1 MPDKSILKNQN
12 FMLLW
17 SGNAITF
24 VGTCGVRIAYPLM
37 ALTLTGSPV
46 AASWVAFAM
55 TLPEFV
61 LQIPSGIAA
70 DYRNCRQTLV
80 MCQKYGLMATLLAA
94 VVVVVTPPGL
104 TLLLMVSAFVEGAA
118 QVFFATSELGLVRD
132 IVSVE
137 EQPAAFALVEAEE
150 SIATVVGRGFGAV
163 ALGAARSLP
172 FLANAATYLYALW
185 SLSKI
190 KSAPQE
196 EVHGPSIWD
205 WSSAWSGM
213 QFLRADPFLRSIA
226 AILTATNFIFE
237 IVVLLTSMD
246 IRKGG
251 GPVWEIGA
259 VLGASG
265 LGGIVSAAPTMWLAR
280 RAETKIALT
289 ITLWAWFLMLLIM
302 AMSPTPVMLA
312 ISLVG
317 IGAFWTFSNVA
328 MTLYRVRV
336 VPEAMLGR
344 VVGATM
350 LVQCSGMAAG
360 SLLAGYILSI
370 FGTSATGW
378 LLVAAMLILALKTR
392 RLEEPAAGLP
402 KEATP
407 AVARTAAAAP
417 RTPWSPKPRA

>member
-1 MPDKSILKNQN
+1 MPDTSILKNQN
-12 FMLLW
+12 FLLLW

-46 AASWVAFAM
+46 AASWVGFAM
-55 TLPEFV
+55 TLPEFIFQV
-61 LQIPSGIAA
+61 PSGVAA
-70 DYRNCRQTLV
+70 DYRNRRQTLV
-80 MCQKYGLMATLLAA
+80 KCQKYGLMATLLAA

-137 EQPAAFALVEAEE
+137 ERPAAFALVEAEE

-190 KSAPQE
+190 RSSPQE

-205 WSSAWSGM
+205 WSSARSGM

-246 IRKGG
+246 IRNGG
-251 GPVWEIGA
+251 GPVWEIGV
-259 VLGASG
+259 VLGAPG

-280 RAETKIALT
+280 RADTKIALT
-289 ITLWAWFLMLLIM
+289 ITLWAWFLMLVIM
-302 AMSPTPVMLA
+302 AMCPTPAMLA
-312 ISLVG
+312 VSLVG

-360 SLLAGYILSI
+360 SLLAGYILSML
-370 FGTSATGW
+370 GTSATGW
-378 LLVAAMLILALKTR
+378 LLVVAMLILALKTR
-392 RLEEPAAGLP
+392 RLEEPAAGLL

-407 AVARTAAAAP
+407 AVAPTAAAAH